1 MSQVITFYSF
11 KGGVGRTMALANAA
25 VLLSQWG
32 YKILM
37 IDWDL
42 EAPGLENFFK
52 DYINVKKIS
61 KKKGLI
67 DILNSDPPDKD
78 LWKDLLIPIT
88 VPEGKEP
95 LHLLTAGDRSND
107 YFNKVRDFDIN
118 IFYEKKDGG
127 NFIEALRNEWKEAY
141 DFVLV
146 DSRTGIT
153 DIGGICTI
161 QLPDIL
167 ALLFTATDMG
177 FNGILDVAQRAV
189 KAQQALPFDRLKLIS
204 LPIPARFDTQTEFK
218 MSQKWLDKFS
228 DQLQTIYNDWL
239 PLSVD
244 RRKFLEL
251 TKIPYVSYFSFGE
264 KLPVIE
270 QGVNDPS
277 GLGYAYET
285 MSALIANNFNSIEY
299 LLDNRDEFV
308 NMAVQSELP
317 KAGKEK
323 FLKDTVNVFISYSH
337 KDRKY
342 KDELMAHL
350 SVLQR
355 KGAVTIWS
363 DEKMVAGMQW
373 QDTILN
379 QLENSQIV
387 LLLISAN
394 YLASDFLSNVEMN
407 FISQLADKKDKL
419 VIPIILKPAA
429 WKEVDFLSK
438 RKVLP
443 DGGKPLTEYTRA
455 GRDKVFDEIV
465 KEIEKSILYIKSK
478 SR

>member
-1 MSQVITFYSF
+1 
-11 KGGVGRTMALANAA
+11 
-25 VLLSQWG
+25 
-32 YKILM
+32 
-37 IDWDL
+37 
-42 EAPGLENFFK
+42 
-52 DYINVKKIS
+52 
-61 KKKGLI
+61 
-67 DILNSDPPDKD
+67 
-78 LWKDLLIPIT
+78 
-88 VPEGKEP
+88 
-95 LHLLTAGDRSND
+95 
-107 YFNKVRDFDIN
+107 
-118 IFYEKKDGG
+118 
-127 NFIEALRNEWKEAY
+127 
-141 DFVLV
+141 
-146 DSRTGIT
+146 
-153 DIGGICTI
+153 
-161 QLPDIL
+161 
-167 ALLFTATDMG
+167 
-177 FNGILDVAQRAV
+177 V

-218 MSQKWLDKFS
+218 MSQRWLNKFS

-264 KLPVIE
+264 TLPVIE

-299 LLDNRDEFV
+299 LLDNRDEFI
-308 NMAVQSELP
+308 NMAVKSELP
-317 KAGKEK
+317 KARKEK
-323 FLKDTVNVFISYSH
+323 FPKDTVNVFISYSH

-355 KGAVTIWS
+355 KGAVTFWS
-363 DEKMVAGMQW
+363 DEKMVVGMHME
-373 QDTILN
+373 DTIRGRLN
-379 QLENSQIV
+379 NSQIV

-394 YLASDFLSNVEMN
+394 YLASDFILNVEMKYV
-407 FISQLADKKDKL
+407 SQLADKKDKL
-419 VIPIILKPAA
+419 VIPIILSPAA
-429 WKEVDFLSK
+429 WEKINFLSK

-443 DGGKPLTEYTRA
+443 DGGRPLATYTKA
-455 GRDKVFDEIV
+455 GRDKVFAEIV